1 MSELNLL
8 AIFKEEVDGHIQ
20 HAIAQ
25 TLLLEKS
32 QQRAPVLEELM
43 RSFHTVKGASRAVQF
58 EEIKQA
64 SHLAEDVFHA
74 LLNDDCQYEPIV
86 VDLSLYA
93 LDLIEAMLAAR
104 LAKEAIVPYDYLEQ
118 IVEAFMA
125 GQLDSVKKLAN
136 ESESTQVQTDIVD
149 SSAKANDKASAQD
162 SESIDSDGADTSGQH
177 EMQNVPEALAVDRDA
192 SSEPVV
198 DISSNQNDFHRVT
211 VAQSILDKLLN
222 LTGEL
227 NVSVNASAQVY
238 NSSHV
243 LKTVLNQSEQT
254 LRIVSQEIE
263 TSSGDQE
270 IIESNIEQL
279 KYQLKKQQEAISRI
293 SEQFEIQDAR
303 FNYLANA
310 LSETVTKAR
319 LIPMKSITGKYPRLV
334 RDLAHELNKSV
345 EIDIIG
351 DDVLIDQAVIEHL
364 RAPMMHLIRNAI
376 DHGIENAAH
385 RKANNKPSVGRIKL
399 FINRVGA
406 NITVVLRDDGGGVCL
421 DKIKEKV
428 LAKQLTTEALWED
441 MQLHEKYQ
449 FIYLPGF
456 STEDKITN
464 TSGRGFGMDIV
475 KSKVE
480 NIGGALALVSEPNE
494 YTEVTLQ
501 VPLTLSLNRCIFVI
515 AGKHPLFNEQN
526 YAISLDDVEAVYR
539 VTAQDKRS
547 IDGKDA
553 LSIDGKVI
561 PCVQLWQVLGLSPIQ
576 RDITNK
582 HAILISDGLER
593 YALVVESIVEEQDTV
608 SMPIEDRLGK
618 LRDVQGMTLMN
629 DGTLSL
635 ILDVK
640 DIINHITQLTD
651 LPAYTAEDEESE
663 TATLHRIL
671 VVEDSITVREVEK
684 HFLEQAGYLVE
695 TAKDG
700 KDGLNKAKAN
710 QFDLII
716 SDIDMP
722 RMNGIDM
729 IKQIR
734 SVHRLENIPIIVVS
748 YKDREEDR
756 TKAIN
761 AGANEYVTK
770 SEFDSIEMLE
780 TIRGLLPRS
789 E

>member
-20 HAIAQ
+20 HAVAQ

-32 QQRAPVLEELM
+32 QQKAPILEELM

-74 LLNDDCQYEPIV
+74 LLNDECQYEPIV

-93 LDLIEAMLAAR
+93 LDLIEAMLAGR
-104 LAKEAIVPYDYLEQ
+104 LAKEPIISFDYLEQ
-118 IVEAFMA
+118 IVEAFKA
-125 GQLDSVKKLAN
+125 GQLDYVKKLADEGESIPEQPEVKDSQPTASN
-136 ESESTQVQTDIVD
+136 KADEQGSDGYESEPSNIADLEEVQ
-149 SSAKANDKASAQD
+149 
-162 SESIDSDGADTSGQH
+162 E
-177 EMQNVPEALAVDRDA
+177 PLEALSIEGDSNGELVLD
-192 SSEPVV
+192 V
-198 DISSNQNDFHRVT
+198 SSNQNDFHRVT
-211 VAQSILDKLLN
+211 VAQGILDKLLN

-227 NVSVNASAQVY
+227 NVSVNASTQVY
-238 NSSHV
+238 NSSHT

-254 LRIVSQEIE
+254 LRIVSQEFE
-263 TSSGDQE
+263 ANSGDQE

-279 KYQLKKQQEAISRI
+279 KYQLKKQQEAISKI

-334 RDLAHELNKSV
+334 RDLAHELKKAV

-376 DHGIENAAH
+376 DHGIESAAQ
-385 RKANNKPSVGRIKL
+385 RKANSKPAVGQIKL

-406 NITVVLRDDGGGVCL
+406 NIKVILRDDGGGISL
-421 DKIKEKV
+421 DKIKQKV

-449 FIYLPGF
+449 FMYLPGF

-480 NIGGALALVSEPNE
+480 KIGGSLVLISEPNE
-494 YTEVTLQ
+494 FTEVTLQ

-515 AGKHPLFNEQN
+515 AGKHSLFNEQN

-539 VTAQDKRS
+539 VTAEDKRT

-561 PCVQLWQVLGLSPIQ
+561 PCVQLWQVLGLSPLQ

-582 HAILISDGLER
+582 HAILISDGIER

-651 LPAYTAEDEESE
+651 LPAYTAEDEENE

>member
-1 MSELNLL
+1 MSEINLL
-8 AIFKEEVDGHIQ
+8 AIFKEEVDGHLQ
-20 HAIAQ
+20 HAIEQ

-32 QQRAPVLEELM
+32 SQKQPILEELM

-64 SHLAEDVFHA
+64 SHLAEDVFHG
-74 LLNDDCQYEPIV
+74 LLNEECKYQPIV
-86 VDLSLYA
+86 ADLSLYA
-93 LDLIEAMLAAR
+93 LDLIEAMLDAR
-104 LAKEAIVPYDYLEQ
+104 LAKKPIVPYDYLEK
-118 IVEAFMA
+118 IVLSFMA
-125 GQLDSVKKLAN
+125 GDLQKVGKFGSTEN
-136 ESESTQVQTDIVD
+136 ESL
-149 SSAKANDKASAQD
+149 SAA
-162 SESIDSDGADTSGQH
+162 SESDNDDSLKKSAEGEHEAETAKVTVDLAAEPSEVETNTEQSIDGELITAEVSA
-177 EMQNVPEALAVDRDA
+177 
-192 SSEPVV
+192 
-198 DISSNQNDFHRVT
+198 NQSDFHRVT
-211 VAQSILDKLLN
+211 VAQNVLDRLLN

-238 NSSHV
+238 NSCHQ

-254 LRIVSQEIE
+254 LRIVNQEFE
-263 TSSGDQE
+263 SKSSNEE
-270 IIESNIEQL
+270 ILESNIEQL
-279 KYQLKKQQEAISRI
+279 KFQLKKQQEAISKI
-293 SEQFEIQDAR
+293 ASQFEIQDAR

-310 LSETVTKAR
+310 LAETVTKAR

-334 RDLAHELNKSV
+334 RDLANELNKSV
-345 EIDIIG
+345 DIDIVG

-376 DHGIENAAH
+376 DHGIENESLREAYD
-385 RKANNKPSVGRIKL
+385 KPPVGRISL

-406 NITVVLRDDGGGVCL
+406 NIKVVLRDDGGGINL
-421 DKIKEKV
+421 DKIKAKV
-428 LAKQLTTEALWED
+428 LAKGLTTETLWEG

-449 FIYLPGF
+449 FMYLPGF
-456 STEDKITN
+456 STEEVITD
-464 TSGRGFGMDIV
+464 TSGRGFGLDIV

-480 NIGGALALVSEPNE
+480 NIGGSLTLTSEVEKFTEIALV
-494 YTEVTLQ
+494 

-515 AGKHPLFNEQN
+515 AGKHALFGEQN
-526 YAISLDDVEAVYR
+526 YAISLDDVEAVHR
-539 VTAQDKRS
+539 VTPESKRS

-553 LSIDGKVI
+553 LSIEGKVI
-561 PCVQLWQVLGLSPIQ
+561 PCVQLWQALGLSPIQ
-576 RDITNK
+576 RDIANK
-582 HAILISDGLER
+582 HAILISDGTEQ

-608 SMPIEDRLGK
+608 SMPTEERLGK

-651 LPAYTAEDEESE
+651 LPTFSEDCDLEKEE
-663 TATLHRIL
+663 TQHRIL

-684 HFLEQAGYLVE
+684 HFLEQAGFAVE

-734 SVHRLENIPIIVVS
+734 AVHRLENIPIIVVS

-761 AGANEYVTK
+761 VGANEYVTK

-789 E
+789 D